1 MRTMYGQKIIDKK
14 TTEEQMNMLGLK
26 ETLDWFATANGIR
39 SHGHA
44 LRWDADSVLKVALD
58 SEVNQ
63 EKAKTTKNH
72 EEVEE
77 ETEKIGLK
85 EDVLN

>member
-14 TTEEQMNMLGLK
+14 TIEEQMNMLGLK
-26 ETLDWFATANGIR
+26 ETLDWFATVNGIR

-58 SEVNQ
+58 FEVNGKKKQ
-63 EKAKTTKNH
+63 KPQKTRKKSKRRQRRL
-72 EEVEE
+72 V
-77 ETEKIGLK
+77 
-85 EDVLN
+85 